1 MESLSDIWKQALE
14 KCRGEVT
21 EVSYNLWLAPLEFIN
36 FENSTFVLST
46 SSAHKALIFNDKFKD
61 LVKKN
66 LSELMG
72 FDVEVQVIVA
82 APIPA
87 EPEEPQIS
95 VNDNEYTF
103 ENFIVG
109 SSNKFAHAASYRVA
123 TAPGVEY
130 NPLFIYGRSGLGK
143 THLMLAIN
151 HEIKKRRPNAVILYT
166 TGESFTNELIT
177 CIAEKN
183 TKAFHNKYRNVDILL
198 VDDIQFIQNKVSV
211 QEEIFHTFNTLT
223 QNSKQVVLTSD
234 RPPKEMELLDERLR
248 TRFEWGLMADIQ
260 PPDIDTRMAIIV
272 RKAASLGL
280 TLSDSIV
287 EFIAEKIK
295 HNIRQLEGIVK
306 KLHAINT
313 LNGTPITM
321 EVVQEVVKDVVTDN
335 EPVSV
340 TVDKIIENVSNVYGV
355 SVSDILSEKRNAA
368 ISTARQVSMYIIR
381 EITDLSQQQIGEKFG
396 GKSHST
402 VHHSIST
409 VEDRIAKDIA
419 FKNQVFDIIKN
430 IQDK

>member
-1 MESLSDIWKQALE
+1 MESLADIWKQALE
-14 KCRGEVT
+14 KCRSEVT
-21 EVSYNLWLAPLEFIN
+21 EVSYNLWLAPLEFVK
-36 FENSTFVLST
+36 FENSTVILMTT
-46 SSAHKALIFNDKFKD
+46 SSHKALIFNDKFKD
-61 LVKKN
+61 IVKKA
-66 LSELMG
+66 LSEVMG
-72 FDVEVQVIVA
+72 FDVDVDVIVSSPVA
-82 APIPA
+82 A
-87 EPEEPQIS
+87 EPEEQGRGAEF
-95 VNDNEYTF
+95 EYTF
-103 ENFIVG
+103 DNFIVG
-109 SSNKFAHAASYRVA
+109 SSNKFAHAASLRVA

-223 QNSKQVVLTSD
+223 QNNKQVVLTSD

-260 PPDIDTRMAIIV
+260 PPDIDTRMAIVV
-272 RKAASLGL
+272 RKASSLGL
-280 TLSDSIV
+280 TLSDQIV

-295 HNIRQLEGIVK
+295 QNIRQLEGTVK
-306 KLHAINT
+306 KLHAVHT
-313 LNGTPITM
+313 LNGTPITL
-321 EVVQEVVKDVVTDN
+321 ETVQEIIKDIVTDN
-335 EPVSV
+335 VPVSV

-355 SVSDILSEKRNAA
+355 SVSDILSEKRNSA
-368 ISTARQVSMYIIR
+368 ISTARQISMYIIR
-381 EITDLSQQQIGEKFG
+381 EITGLSMQQIGERVG

-402 VHHSIST
+402 VHHSISLI
-409 VEDRIAKDIA
+409 ENRIAKDIA
-419 FKNQVFDIIKN
+419 FKNQVYDIIKN

>member
-1 MESLSDIWKQALE
+1 MESLADIWKQALE
-14 KCRGEVT
+14 KCRSEVT
-21 EVSYNLWLAPLEFIN
+21 EVSYNLWLAPLEFVK
-36 FENSTFVLST
+36 FENSTVILMTT
-46 SSAHKALIFNDKFKD
+46 SSHKALIFNDKFKD
-61 LVKKN
+61 IVKKA
-66 LSELMG
+66 LSEVMG
-72 FDVEVQVIVA
+72 FDVDVDVIVSSPVA
-82 APIPA
+82 A
-87 EPEEPQIS
+87 EPEEQ
-95 VNDNEYTF
+95 VRGAEFEYTF
-103 ENFIVG
+103 DNFIVG
-109 SSNKFAHAASYRVA
+109 SSNKFAHAASLRVA

-223 QNSKQVVLTSD
+223 QNNKQVVLTSD

-260 PPDIDTRMAIIV
+260 PPDIDTRMAIVV
-272 RKAASLGL
+272 RKASSLGL
-280 TLSDSIV
+280 TLSDQIV

-295 HNIRQLEGIVK
+295 QNIRQLEGTVK
-306 KLHAINT
+306 KLHAVHT
-313 LNGTPITM
+313 LNGTPITL
-321 EVVQEVVKDVVTDN
+321 ETVQEIIKDIVTDN
-335 EPVSV
+335 VPVSV

-355 SVSDILSEKRNAA
+355 SVSDILSEKRNSA

-381 EITDLSQQQIGEKFG
+381 EITGLSMQQIGERFG

-402 VHHSIST
+402 VHHSISLI
-409 VEDRIAKDIA
+409 ENRIAKDIA
-419 FKNQVFDIIKN
+419 FKNQVYDIIKN

>member
-1 MESLSDIWKQALE
+1 
-14 KCRGEVT
+14 
-21 EVSYNLWLAPLEFIN
+21 
-36 FENSTFVLST
+36 
-46 SSAHKALIFNDKFKD
+46 
-61 LVKKN
+61 
-66 LSELMG
+66 
-72 FDVEVQVIVA
+72 
-82 APIPA
+82 
-87 EPEEPQIS
+87 
-95 VNDNEYTF
+95 
-103 ENFIVG
+103 
-109 SSNKFAHAASYRVA
+109 
-123 TAPGVEY
+123 
-130 NPLFIYGRSGLGK
+130 
-143 THLMLAIN
+143 
-151 HEIKKRRPNAVILYT
+151 
-166 TGESFTNELIT
+166 
-177 CIAEKN
+177 
-183 TKAFHNKYRNVDILL
+183 
-198 VDDIQFIQNKVSV
+198 
-211 QEEIFHTFNTLT
+211 
-223 QNSKQVVLTSD
+223 
-234 RPPKEMELLDERLR
+234 
-248 TRFEWGLMADIQ
+248 
-260 PPDIDTRMAIIV
+260 MAIIV

-295 HNIRQLEGIVK
+295 RNIRQLEGTVK

-313 LNGTPITM
+313 LTAPITM